1 MVRDRYYIKTEGDN
15 APMNISPAF
24 KLGMNVKEM
33 SYFSTTT
40 DSIIFP
46 DVMMKVVGE
55 ESISQGKAMK
65 LDIALQE
72 AGMVLESGDKVILVD
87 INGIEYPISL
97 TQLESSYLIP
107 SGNSADAI
115 IGGTIIKEVQRITKI
130 QE

>member
-1 MVRDRYYIKTEGDN
+1 
-15 APMNISPAF
+15 
-24 KLGMNVKEM
+24 
-33 SYFSTTT
+33 
-40 DSIIFP
+40 
-46 DVMMKVVGE
+46 MMKVVGE